1 MIENKM
7 AITENEFM
15 PKEKIKLL
23 KVATTLAKLGKKCE
37 IMEEILERSGREP
50 GKRLNGLPEKLSSL
64 RDTYSEESFGYEC
77 IQSLIDDL
85 NGGNE

>member
-1 MIENKM
+1 MVENKM

-23 KVATTLAKLGKKCE
+23 RVATTLAKLGKRGE

-50 GKRLNGLPEKLSSL
+50 GKRLDGLTEKLSLL

-77 IQSLIDDL
+77 IQSLIEDL
-85 NGGNE
+85 NGGNG